1 MGLFDKKFCDICQN
15 KIGLLGNRKLEDG
28 NLCKDCAKKLSPF
41 FSERRSSTVEDIR
54 RQLNYREANKA
65 KLPMFNPNLVLGE
78 STKVYIDSNMEAF
91 IVTKSNDWRNENP
104 DIIDLSQVI
113 SCDVDI
119 DEHRQELYQ
128 KNSDGSRVSY
138 VPPRYKYEY
147 EFTIRIMVNSPWF
160 SQIEFE
166 LTNSLNRPDS
176 QYTESYRVFER
187 KADQIK
193 CALMPLTYGI
203 KSNRMN
209 NAQNVNGGMYNNQM
223 NTSQASVSNSQPRGN
238 TFSFRCDKCGWE
250 PSESEPLG
258 KYCPC
263 CGDVIDMNDI
273 KR

>member
-41 FSERRSSTVEDIR
+41 FSERRRSTVEDIR
-54 RQLNYREANKA
+54 KQLIYREENKA
-65 KLPMFNPNLVLGE
+65 RLPMFSANLVLGE
-78 STKVYIDSNMEAF
+78 STKVYIDSNQGAF
-91 IVTKSNDWRNENP
+91 FVTKSRDWLNENP
-104 DIIDLSQVI
+104 DIIQISQVI

-119 DEHRQELYQ
+119 DEHRQELYR

-147 EFTIRIMVNSPWF
+147 EFTIRIIVNSPWF
-160 SQIEFE
+160 SEIEFE

-176 QYTESYRVFER
+176 PYTDRYREFQH

-193 CALMPLTYGI
+193 CALMPSTYGI
-203 KSNRMN
+203 KSNRIN
-209 NAQNVNGGMYNNQM
+209 NAQGGGMYN
-223 NTSQASVSNSQPRGN
+223 SQLNNVQVGMSNSQPRGN
-238 TFSFRCDKCGWE
+238 SFSFRCDKCGWE